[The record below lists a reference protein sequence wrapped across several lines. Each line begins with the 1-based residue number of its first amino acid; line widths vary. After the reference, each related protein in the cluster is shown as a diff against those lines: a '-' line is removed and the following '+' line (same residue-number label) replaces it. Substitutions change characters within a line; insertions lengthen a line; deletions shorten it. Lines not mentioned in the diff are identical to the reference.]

1 MTTTELPAVANR
13 PGLPALGYRLGTYA
27 TFRQALLYGASRT
40 PALQRWTTREQTD
53 YGIALL
59 EQWAYVADI
68 LAFYQE
74 RIANEAFLRTAVR
87 PESVQWLAEG
97 LGYRPAPALSAIAN
111 LAFTTDREL
120 ELPERTRVQHVPR
133 QRESP
138 QTFETD
144 EPLGTASELSEMRL
158 RALEGVVLTAGDR
171 EVAVRGTALAIEPGD
186 QVVLVSEQG
195 IEAGRENW
203 DVRALVE
210 VAEDSELGITWLRWE
225 RGLGARWR
233 PVDPAGPPQRLGVFR
248 RRAWVFGFDAPG
260 WVVDAGGNPKRQDP
274 GHLPHDPE
282 RPAEIYL
289 EDLYPEVV
297 PDSRVALVTERLPD
311 DASSRAE
318 RYVELYRVLEVA
330 QTVHEQYGVVGRVTR
345 LTVELP
351 KRETLPENIE
361 LFSVRGTYVL
371 LAPETLE
378 MVKPAEGPL
387 RRLVLEGTHERLE
400 RDRRLVVVGEQGA
413 EAGRVAEADVDAVP
427 SATVVD
433 LQAALTGTYRPPA
446 VRVLGN
452 VAPASHG
459 ETVRDEVLGS
469 GDAATAFQSFVLA
482 KAPLAHVPA
491 PGGVPGGAS
500 TLEVWVDGV
509 RWHEVPDFHG
519 RGGAERVYVG
529 RTGPDGKTEVRFGD
543 GVTGARLPSGRNNVV
558 ATYRVG
564 GGVAGRLPA
573 GVLRTPLDRPPGLRA
588 AVNPLPS
595 EGGADAESAADVRH
609 NLPKTVRTFGR
620 IVSLRDFE
628 DVALET
634 RLAAKARAAAGW
646 DGESQAVFLTVAGD
660 GGIPLGAESLAN
672 LIADLDARRDP
683 NRRLRVIP
691 HRPLPIRIEATVT
704 PESDRVP
711 ADVAT
716 AAHAALADLLSFER
730 QEFGAALRL
739 SEVYRALQDAEG
751 VAGAVV
757 TRLAPK
763 RSADEDRARAFERRR
778 RARRGVDPSTAGVL
792 PVIPVAADE
801 IAALEA
807 PEDAVVRLP

>member
-1 MTTTELPAVANR
+1 VTPTELPAVANR
-13 PGLPALGYRLGTYA
+13 PGLPAIGYRLGTYA
-27 TFRQALLYGASRT
+27 SFRAAVLHEASRT
-40 PALQRWTTREQTD
+40 PALRRWTTREQTD
-53 YGIALL
+53 YGTALL

-120 ELPERTRVQHVPR
+120 ELPEGTRVQHVP
-133 QRESP
+133 QHREPP

-144 EPLGTASELSEMRL
+144 EPLAAGAELSEMRL
-158 RALEGVVLTAGDR
+158 RALEGVVLEAGDR
-171 EVAVRGTALAIEPGD
+171 EVAVRGTGLTIAPGD
-186 QVVLVSEQG
+186 QVVLVSAQG
-195 IEAGRENW
+195 IEAGKENW
-203 DVRALVE
+203 DVRVLVE
-210 VAEDSELGITWLRWE
+210 LEEDPELGITWLRWE

-233 PVDPAGPPQRLGVFR
+233 NVDPAGPPQQLGVFR
-248 RRAWVFGFDAPG
+248 RRGWMFGYNAPG
-260 WVVDAGGNPKRQDP
+260 WVVDRDGKPVQRDP
-274 GHLPHDPE
+274 GQLPHDPQ

-289 EDLYPEVV
+289 DDLYPEVV

-311 DASSRAE
+311 DAQSRAE

-345 LTVELP
+345 LTVDIP
-351 KRETLPENIE
+351 KRKTTPENIE
-361 LFSVRGTYVL
+361 LFSVRGTYAL

-378 MVKPAEGPL
+378 MVKLAAGPL
-387 RRLVLEGTHERLE
+387 RRLVLDGTHERLE

-413 EAGRVAEADVDAVP
+413 EAARVAEADVETVP
-427 SATVVD
+427 GATVVD
-433 LQAALTGTYRPPA
+433 LQADLTGTYRPPA

-469 GDAATAFQSFVLA
+469 GDAASAFQAFTLA
-482 KAPLAHVPA
+482 KSPLAHLPA
-491 PGGVPGGAS
+491 PGGAPGGAS

-509 RWHEVPDFHG
+509 RWQEVRDFHG
-519 RGGAERVYVG
+519 RGGAERVYVT

-543 GVTGARLPSGRNNVV
+543 GITGAGLPSGRNNVV
-558 ATYRVG
+558 AVYRVG
-564 GGVAGRLPA
+564 GGVAGRVPA
-573 GVLRTPLDRPPGLRA
+573 ATLRTPLDRPPGLRA
-588 AVNPLPS
+588 VVNPLPS
-595 EGGADAESAADVRH
+595 EGGADAESAADVRR

-628 DVALET
+628 DAALET
-634 RLAAKARAAAGW
+634 RLAAKARAVGGW
-646 DGESQAVFLTVAGD
+646 DGESHAVFLTVAGD
-660 GGIPLGAESLAN
+660 GGIPLGAETLAN
-672 LIADLDARRDP
+672 LVADLDARRDP

-691 HRPLPIRIEATVT
+691 HRPLPIRVEATVT
-704 PESDRVP
+704 PEGDRVP
-711 ADVAT
+711 EDVAA
-716 AAHAALADLLSFER
+716 AAHAAIVELLSFER

-739 SEVYRALQDAEG
+739 SEVYRALQDADG

-757 TRLAPK
+757 TLLAPK
-763 RSADEDRARAFERRR
+763 RPADEDRVRAFERRR
-778 RARRGVDPSTAGVL
+778 RARRGEDVPAPGVL
-792 PVIPVAADE
+792 PVVPVPADE

-807 PEDAVVRLP
+807 PEDAVVRPG

>member
-1 MTTTELPAVANR
+1 MTIANR
-13 PGLPALGYRLGTYA
+13 PGLPAIGYRLGTYA
-27 TFRQALLYGASRT
+27 SFRRALLHGAART
-40 PALQRWTTREQTD
+40 PALRRWTAREQTD
-53 YGIALL
+53 YGTALL

-97 LGYRPAPALSAIAN
+97 LGYRPAPALSALAS

-120 ELPERTRVQHVPR
+120 ELPARMRVQHVPR
-133 QRESP
+133 HREP
-138 QTFETD
+138 PETFETD
-144 EPLGTASELSEMRL
+144 EPLVTAPDLSSIRL
-158 RALEGVVLTAGDR
+158 RALEGVVLRSGNR
-171 EVAVRGTALAIEPGD
+171 QVAVRGTALDIEPGD
-186 QVVLVSEQG
+186 QVVLVSAQG

-210 VAEDSELGITWLRWE
+210 VEEDPELGITWLRWE

-233 PVDPAGPPQRLGVFR
+233 HVDPAGPPQQLGVFR
-248 RRAWVFGFDAPG
+248 RRAWVFGFDSPG
-260 WVVDAGGNPKRQDP
+260 WVVGSDGKPQQQSP
-274 GHLPHDPE
+274 GRLPHSRQ
-282 RPAEIYL
+282 RPDEIYL
-289 EDLYPEVV
+289 DDLYPEVV
-297 PDSRVALVTERLPD
+297 PDSRVALVTERLP
-311 DASSRAE
+311 AGTTSRAE

-330 QTVHEQYGVVGRVTR
+330 QTVHEQYGVIGRVTR
-345 LTVELP
+345 LTVDMP
-351 KRETLPENIE
+351 KGQALPENIE
-361 LFSVRGTYVL
+361 LFSIRGTYVL

-378 MVKPAEGPL
+378 MVKPAAEP
-387 RRLVLEGTHERLE
+387 RERLVLEGTHAGLE
-400 RDRRLVVVGEQGA
+400 PDRRLVVTGEEGA
-413 EAGRVAEADVDAVP
+413 EAARVAEADVEAVEG
-427 SATVVD
+427 ATVVD
-433 LQAALTGTYRPPA
+433 LRSPLTGTYRPA
-446 VRVLGN
+446 AARVLGN
-452 VAPASHG
+452 VAAASHG

-469 GDAATAFQSFVLA
+469 GDAASAFQAFVLA

-491 PGGVPGGAS
+491 PGGAPGGAS

-519 RGGAERVYVG
+519 RGGAERVYVT

-564 GGVAGRLPA
+564 GGVSGRLPA
-573 GVLRTPLDRPPGLRA
+573 ATLRTPLDRPPGLRA
-588 AVNPLPS
+588 VVNPLPA
-595 EGGADAESAADVRH
+595 EGGADAESPADVRR

-628 DVALET
+628 DAALET

-660 GGIPLGAESLAN
+660 AGIPLGGEALGN
-672 LIADLDARRDP
+672 LVADLDARRDP

-691 HRPLPIRIEATVT
+691 HRPLPIRVEATVT
-704 PESDRVP
+704 PQADRVP
-711 ADVAT
+711 EDVAA
-716 AAHAALADLLSFER
+716 AAHAALTGLLSFER

-739 SEVYRALQDAEG
+739 SEVYRALQEAEG

-757 TRLAPK
+757 TLLAPK
-763 RSADEDRARAFERRR
+763 RDADANRTRAFERRR
-778 RARRGVDPSTAGVL
+778 RARRGIDPSAAGVL

-807 PEDAVVRLP
+807 PGDAVVSLP

>member
-1 MTTTELPAVANR
+1 MTTELPAVANR
-13 PGLPALGYRLGTYA
+13 PGLPAVGYRLGTYA
-27 TFRQALLYGASRT
+27 SFRRALLYGASRT

-53 YGIALL
+53 YGTALL

-74 RIANEAFLRTAVR
+74 RIANEAFLRTALR

-97 LGYRPAPALSAIAN
+97 LGYRPAPALSAVAS

-120 ELPERTRVQHVPR
+120 ELPERTRVQHVPQ
-133 QRESP
+133 QREPP

-144 EPLGTASELSEMRL
+144 EPLASEPELSEMRL
-158 RALEGVVLTAGDR
+158 RALDSVVLEAGDR
-171 EVAVRGTALAIEPGD
+171 EVAVRGTALDIGPGD
-186 QVVLVSEQG
+186 QVVLVSAQG
-195 IEAGRENW
+195 IEAGKENW
-203 DVRALVE
+203 DVRVLVE
-210 VAEDSELGITWLRWE
+210 VEEDAELGITWLRWE

-233 PVDPAGPPQRLGVFR
+233 NVDPAGAPQQLGVFR
-248 RRAWVFGFDAPG
+248 RRAWVFGFDALG
-260 WVVDAGGNPKRQDP
+260 WVVEGDKPVQKPP
-274 GHLPHDPE
+274 GHLPHDRT
-282 RPAEIYL
+282 RPNEIYL
-289 EDLYPEVV
+289 DDLYPEVV
-297 PDSRVALVTERLPD
+297 PDSRVALVTERLPA
-311 DASSRAE
+311 DAPTRAE

-330 QTVHEQYGVVGRVTR
+330 QTVHEQYGVIGRVTR
-345 LTVELP
+345 LTVDMP
-351 KRETLPENIE
+351 KRQRLPENIE

-387 RRLVLEGTHERLE
+387 RRLLLEGTHARLE
-400 RDRRLVVVGEQGA
+400 RDRRLVVVGEQDA
-413 EAGRVAEADVDAVP
+413 EAARVAEADVEAVP
-427 SATVVD
+427 GATVVD
-433 LQAALTGTYRPPA
+433 LQAALTGSYRPPA

-469 GDAATAFQSFVLA
+469 GDAASAFQAFVLA
-482 KAPLAHVPA
+482 KAPVAHLSA
-491 PGGVPGGAS
+491 PGGAPGGAS

-519 RGGAERVYVG
+519 RGGAERVYVT

-573 GVLRTPLDRPPGLRA
+573 ATLRTALDRPPGLRA
-588 AVNPLPS
+588 VVNPLPS
-595 EGGADAESAADVRH
+595 EGGADAESADDVRG

-620 IVSLRDFE
+620 IISLRDFE
-628 DVALET
+628 DAALET

-660 GGIPLGAESLAN
+660 AGIPLGAETLAN
-672 LIADLDARRDP
+672 LVADLDARRDP

-691 HRPLPIRIEATVT
+691 HRPLPIRVEATVT
-704 PESDRVP
+704 PEPDRVP
-711 ADVAT
+711 EDVAA

-739 SEVYRALQDAEG
+739 SEVYRALQEAEG

-757 TRLAPK
+757 TLLAPK
-763 RSADEDRARAFERRR
+763 RPADEDRAQAFDRRR
-778 RARRGVDPSTAGVL
+778 RARRGVDPSSAGVL

-801 IAALEA
+801 IASLEA
-807 PEDAVVRLP
+807 PEDAVVRPA